1 MKCTISSCT
10 QQVNVLRLTV
20 GSIAVVALIFSASI
34 DFLVPLFR
42 ESPLIASDYH
52 AELIIK
58 ALHSNTVVSF
68 FPIVAALPMAGSYLD
83 DIKNKFAL
91 CILIRTD
98 CMKYLISRILV
109 CYLSGGAAVIT
120 GILLAWSGVALLLF
134 PMEKIA
140 EVSSGSS
147 AILLKTIA
155 LIFLDSGLWA
165 LVGMAM
171 SSMIESQYIAY
182 ASPFVI
188 YYLLV
193 ILCERYLPNVFPLYP
208 PNWTNPD
215 AWPFGALGV
224 TLFLLELTAV
234 CGIVF
239 ILRAWKRLQ
248 EL

>member
-109 CYLSGGAAVIT
+109 CYLSGGGCCYYRDSTRV
-120 GILLAWSGVALLLF
+120 
-134 PMEKIA
+134 ER
-140 EVSSGSS
+140 GSVTAFS
-147 AILLKTIA
+147 HGKNCRS
-155 LIFLDSGLWA
+155 FFW
-165 LVGMAM
+165 
-171 SSMIESQYIAY
+171 
-182 ASPFVI
+182 FF
-188 YYLLV
+188 
-193 ILCERYLPNVFPLYP
+193 RYP
-208 PNWTNPD
+208 PKND
-215 AWPFGALGV
+215 RIDIFG
-224 TLFLLELTAV
+224 
-234 CGIVF
+234 
-239 ILRAWKRLQ
+239 
-248 EL
+248 